1 MVALCGG
8 GSYERARQSTLAIAI
23 SLAGRDGAEIGPEL
37 TLVVHRE
44 LRPPQLFPQMHCLGV
59 HYGSIESLTAY
70 PDTGGCPLKAFV
82 VQI

>member
-1 MVALCGG
+1 MWCGG

-44 LRPPQLFPQMHCLGV
+44 LRPPPQLFPQMHCLGV